1 MAVTLKQIA
10 ELAGVSR
17 GTVDRALYNR
27 GRVKPE
33 VAERIRKI
41 ADDLGYQPNR
51 AGKALAMTHRPMKL
65 GVIAQATETPFMHLL
80 RSGIDDAA
88 REVSTM
94 GCEVLIREGIGLDV
108 DVQLQLIDELLA
120 EDISGLAICPADD
133 PRIKKKINALVDA
146 GIPVVTFNADID
158 DTKRMCFVGQNS
170 ELAGRTCAGLVNA
183 ITNDGGLVLPISGY
197 HYNHSHALRI
207 HGFCDEIKKS
217 FPNLRTLPAVYC
229 QDDEITTQELT
240 EQTLRRH
247 PDLKVVAAVYLSTQD
262 PHAVSGAVS
271 ANLADRIFWKHAPAK
286 RTLETMAVSDQES
299 FGTDGRGM
307 DAVLDA
313 TEELVRQKIAELMA
327 GNIEA
332 APCDAEACMYCP
344 VLGCEKRLG

>member
-33 VAERIRKI
+33 VAERVRKI
-41 ADDLGYQPNR
+41 ANDLGYQPNR

-88 REVSTM
+88 REVSSM
-94 GCEVLIREGIGLDV
+94 GCEVLVREGIGLDV

-133 PRIKKKINALVDA
+133 PRMKKKINALVDA

-229 QDDEITTQELT
+229 QDDELTTQELT
-240 EQTLRRH
+240 EETLHRY
-247 PDLKVVAAVYLSTQD
+247 PDLKAIYMAAGGQTGVCRALERMGCTDTVRVICFDLIPNNIQNLLDSRIDFLIGQDAHTQGFQPIMLLFD
-262 PHAVSGAVS
+262 RVFSGKS
-271 ANLADRIFWKHAPAK
+271 P
-286 RTLETMAVSDQES
+286 ETRY
-299 FGTDGRGM
+299 FYTDISIKNKYN
-307 DAVLDA
+307 V
-313 TEELVRQKIAELMA
+313 
-327 GNIEA
+327 
-332 APCDAEACMYCP
+332 
-344 VLGCEKRLG
+344 